1 MKILVV
7 DSNIQAGRTV
17 AEQVISMGH
26 EAAIACTA
34 TDAIEM
40 AAEWIPDAALLDI
53 GSRED
58 DSRGVCRTLRN
69 NPDLSRCKIIALS
82 CTSTIDFLA
91 LSLFDAIL
99 EKPVDALALVSL
111 LGNVVP
117 QPAVRHRIECPAGI
131 RKRRQ

>member
-1 MKILVV
+1 
-7 DSNIQAGRTV
+7 
-17 AEQVISMGH
+17 MGH
-26 EAAIACTA
+26 EAAIAWTA
-34 TDAIEM
+34 ADAIEM

-53 GSRED
+53 GLRED
-58 DSRGVCRTLRN
+58 DGRGVCRTLRS

-99 EKPVDALALVSL
+99 EKPVDTLALVSL
-111 LGNVVP
+111 LGNVVL